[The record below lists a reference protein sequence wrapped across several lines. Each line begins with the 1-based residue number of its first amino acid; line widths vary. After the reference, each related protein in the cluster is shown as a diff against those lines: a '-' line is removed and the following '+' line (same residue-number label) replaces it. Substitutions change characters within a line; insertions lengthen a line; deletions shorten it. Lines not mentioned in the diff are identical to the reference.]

1 MASSQSPNRVYFTSF
16 DRSVNDTNTDFSI
29 TFDTP
34 VQNAY
39 NFEVVSASFPN
50 LFKPFA
56 PYETILYIY
65 HEDFLNGSFAIG
77 IPMSTT
83 LTGGTGESPAP
94 AERDVYIDKR
104 YFADGTALA
113 TFLTDWLQ
121 SFATTFPTQASG
133 LNPFYY
139 ANDDPTQPPT
149 YFADAAATN
158 ITWTDLSFVYDD
170 LTGDGT
176 QKLTLVDSAGKVV
189 RVASILDFG
198 SLTAGYKFPSQM
210 GFKMGYT
217 AFEYEAF
224 DSTGIAQ
231 VRGNL
236 LSFRSLGSANVIIT
250 LPDGDYRPSELANVL
265 QNLLQL
271 AAAQTSWDGT
281 ITVSETGG
289 VLTITSTAATDSNNF
304 AIIDLNNYPNTR
316 TLLGFTTNV
325 EFTAAGGSVVAPSG
339 VVTNAVVPSPTD
351 HTAPDPINI
360 IRTANVYVASSLS
373 SGESLASGGRKDIL
387 FAIPLTAGIGQ
398 IQLYQSSLSGIV
410 VNRPP
415 NSIRNL
421 RVSLLDDNYQIM
433 EPLPQNAP
441 VNVEIHFAYKD
452 DAKAKE
458 IDKMTT
464 NLYA

>member
-65 HEDFLNGSFAIG
+65 HEDFLSGSIAIA
-77 IPMSTT
+77 IPLSTT

-94 AERDVYIDKR
+94 ADRDTYIDKR

-121 SFATTFPTQASG
+121 SLATSWPTQASG
-133 LNPFYY
+133 LQPYYYPNDNP
-139 ANDDPTQPPT
+139 T
-149 YFADAAATN
+149 AAPVYVASAVLSN
-158 ITWTDLSFVYDD
+158 MTWTDLSFTYDD
-170 LTGDGT
+170 LTSDGSLKMT
-176 QKLTLVDSAGKVV
+176 FADSAGKAV

-198 SLTAGYKFPSQM
+198 SLSIGYKLPSLL

-217 AFEYEAF
+217 SFEYESF
-224 DSTGIAQ
+224 DASGIVE
-231 VRGNL
+231 VRENNNQFL
-236 LSFRSLGSANVIIT
+236 FASLGAEVIQ
-250 LPDGDYRPSELANVL
+250 LPIGDYAIANFPTLIADAMNAKKPRGYSGV
-265 QNLLQL
+265 
-271 AAAQTSWDGT
+271 
-281 ITVSETGG
+281 VSATETGG
-289 VLTITSTAATDSNNF
+289 VLTITLGANPESNP
-304 AIIDLNNYPNTR
+304 AY
-316 TLLGFTTNV
+316 LGFANYQGAKTLFGYVSDLIT
-325 EFTAAGGSVVAPSG
+325 FAAGGASVAA
-339 VVTNAVVPSPTD
+339 TNAVPTSTSTPAVLN
-351 HTAPDPINI
+351 HVAPDPINI
-360 IRTANVYVASSLS
+360 IRTAQVYVASSLS

-452 DAKAKE
+452 DKKASE
-458 IDKMTT
+458 IDRMTT

>member
-65 HEDFLNGSFAIG
+65 HEDFLSGSIAIA
-77 IPMSTT
+77 IPLSTT
-83 LTGGTGESPAP
+83 LTGGTGESTPP
-94 AERDVYIDKR
+94 AERDTYIDKR

-113 TFLTDWLQ
+113 SFLTDWLQ
-121 SFATTFPTQASG
+121 SLASSWPTQASG
-133 LNPFYY
+133 LRPYY
-139 ANDDPTQPPT
+139 YPNDLPTATPVYVT
-149 YFADAAATN
+149 DAVASN
-158 ITWTDLSFVYDD
+158 ITWTDLSFTYDD
-170 LTGDGT
+170 LTGDGSLKMT
-176 QKLTLVDSAGKVV
+176 FADSSGKVV

-198 SLTAGYKFPSQM
+198 SLSAGYKLPSLL

-224 DSTGIAQ
+224 QSGGIVE
-231 VRGNL
+231 VRENNNQ
-236 LSFRSLGSANVIIT
+236 FVFASLGGEVIQ
-250 LPDGDYRPSELANVL
+250 LPIGDYAIANFPTLIADTLNANKPRGYSGVVS
-265 QNLLQL
+265 
-271 AAAQTSWDGT
+271 A
-281 ITVSETGG
+281 SETGG
-289 VLTITSTAATDSNNF
+289 VLTITLGANPEGNEAFIGF
-304 AIIDLNNYPNTR
+304 ANYQGAK
-316 TLLGFTTNV
+316 TLLGYTTDLIT
-325 EFTAAGGSVVAPSG
+325 FAAGGASVAA
-339 VVTNAVVPSPTD
+339 TNAVPVSTTLPTPVD
-351 HTAPDPINI
+351 HIAPDPINI
-360 IRTANVYVASSLS
+360 IRTAQVYVASSLS

-441 VNVEIHFAYKD
+441 VNVEIHFAYRD
-452 DAKAKE
+452 DAKAKN
-458 IDKMTT
+458 IVRMTT